1 MSSKV
6 TIPVPNNTDKING
19 HWILGNIL
27 RHITEDI
34 SDFIHDFPNINF
46 SYLNTLI
53 SDVKDDKKK
62 VDKETQLRLFLKVF
76 RKTTVY
82 EESFKVLD
90 PLVRQQI
97 NSFID
102 GDSASE
108 VTKSGFEVLPSPA
121 AIHHF
126 KALESII
133 RWEHAPK
140 IYEDKAKTKVMEVH
154 ADKTF
159 ENWGLTVQNKPKLTF
174 IPTTILGLENLVKY
188 AKKNGLRVRCSGYRH
203 TWAPLFSA
211 DNEILVSLLNIQQA
225 TQVPDASSLFPSPES
240 NASNELKSLQIDNIT
255 VPSKPG
261 NKCVR
266 VGSAVTSDEFRRWQ
280 ISNNTWAL
288 PMDVVLVE

>member
-1 MSSKV
+1 MSSR
-6 TIPVPNNTDKING
+6 VPAPDTTDEING
-19 HWILGNIL
+19 RWILGEIL
-27 RHITEDI
+27 DHI
-34 SDFIHDFPNINF
+34 SDFVDDFPNINF

-53 SDVKDDKKK
+53 SDVRDHKA
-62 VDKETQLRLFLKVF
+62 DKETQLRLFLKVF
-76 RKTTVY
+76 RKTKGY
-82 EESFKVLD
+82 EQSFKVLD

-97 NSFID
+97 DSFID
-102 GDSASE
+102 GNSASE
-108 VTKSGFEVLPSPA
+108 VTKSGFKVLPSPA

-126 KALESII
+126 KALESTL

-159 ENWGLTVQNKPKLTF
+159 DNWGLTVQNKPKFTF

-225 TQVPDASSLFPSPES
+225 TQVPDASTLFPSPEP
-240 NASNELKSLQIDNIT
+240 NALNELKSIQIDDIT
-255 VPSKPG
+255 VASKRG

-266 VGSAVTSDEFRRWQ
+266 VGSAVTADEFRRWQ
-280 ISNNTWAL
+280 VSNNTWAL
-288 PMDVVLVE
+288 PMDVVLVEQVFDPKS

>member
-1 MSSKV
+1 MSSR
-6 TIPVPNNTDKING
+6 IPAPDNTDKIND
-19 HWILGNIL
+19 HWILDEIL
-27 RHITEDI
+27 DHISEFVD
-34 SDFIHDFPNINF
+34 DFPNIDF
-46 SYLNTLI
+46 SYLSTLI
-53 SDVKDDKKK
+53 SDVRNHKADT
-62 VDKETQLRLFLKVF
+62 ETQLRLFLKVF
-76 RKTTVY
+76 RKTKGY
-82 EESFKVLD
+82 KQAFKILD
-90 PLVRQQI
+90 PQVRRQI
-97 NSFID
+97 DSFID

-126 KALESII
+126 KALESIF

-159 ENWGLTVQNKPKLTF
+159 NNWGLTVQNKPKFTF

-211 DNEILVSLLNIQQA
+211 DNEILVSLLNIQKA
-225 TQVPDASSLFPSPES
+225 TQVPDASTLFPPPQS
-240 NASNELKSLQIDNIT
+240 NALNELKSIQIDDIT
-255 VPSKPG
+255 VASKPG

-266 VGSAVTSDEFRRWQ
+266 VGSAVTHDEFRRWQ
-280 ISNNTWAL
+280 VSNNTWAL
-288 PMDVVLVE
+288 PMDVILVE